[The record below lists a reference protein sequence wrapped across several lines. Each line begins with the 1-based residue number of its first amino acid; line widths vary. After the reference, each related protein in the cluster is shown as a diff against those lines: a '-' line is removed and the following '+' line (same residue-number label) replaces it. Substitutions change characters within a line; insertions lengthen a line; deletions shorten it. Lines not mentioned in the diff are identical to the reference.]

1 MILPGLTIYTKVSV
15 QKLCLPVENSCPS
28 AVEVNETSARHH
40 WYCKEHLLQ
49 LMETRTVK
57 IPTSSLDRFV
67 GLSTKNLFNRFSQSW
82 RKRKKEKK
90 INSKQFILRKAD
102 WNSFFN
108 IINGQKTPNALQH
121 KSTKKL
127 QCVLFQ
133 QTDLHKGQHCAQTCS
148 RSCRPNKGWFSLVM
162 EF

>member
-90 INSKQFILRKAD
+90 INSKQFILCKAD
-102 WNSFFN
+102 GNSFFN
-108 IINGQKTPNALQH
+108 IINGQNPKCSTALKYEKASSVCTFSANRPPQRA
-121 KSTKKL
+121 TL
-127 QCVLFQ
+127 RTDMQ
-133 QTDLHKGQHCAQTCS
+133 QIL
-148 RSCRPNKGWFSLVM
+148 
-162 EF
+162 